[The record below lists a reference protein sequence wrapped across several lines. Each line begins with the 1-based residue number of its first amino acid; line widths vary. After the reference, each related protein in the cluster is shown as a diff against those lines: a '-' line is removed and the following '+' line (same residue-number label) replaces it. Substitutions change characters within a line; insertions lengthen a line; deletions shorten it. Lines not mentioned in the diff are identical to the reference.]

1 MLIHHCSSTRKWILN
16 TMKYYLGAYAASPN
30 QNGWNAQLETAFYDE
45 LKALPNV
52 KGLEHPF
59 LGSHLHPYDDRWFLA
74 NIDPAW
80 DYVLTCIPGIMNALG
95 QNPQFGLASVDEF
108 GRLAALDFMQQ
119 ACTAVGQLN
128 AHLGRPAVQAIQIQ
142 TAPARH
148 NAPSSK
154 AALQA
159 SLKTLMS
166 WDWQGA
172 RLVIEHCDAYVDGHT
187 PSKGFLALADEL
199 EVLTQL
205 NMNLPA
211 EQHLGMVINWGRSVI
226 ETRRVEGALEH
237 IKAAQAA
244 GVLSGVMFSGVSD
257 QNSEYG
263 AWCDSHQ
270 PPRLSE
276 QVLHGEP
283 GSWMTE
289 QAICQC
295 LAAVDSA
302 EQLLVLGAKIGI
314 RPLSASIEQRIAYVR
329 NMLAIFD
336 RYFAVAP

>member
-1 MLIHHCSSTRKWILN
+1 
-16 TMKYYLGAYAASPN
+16 MKYYLGAYAASPN
-30 QNGWNAQLETAFYDE
+30 HSGWNAELEVAFYDE

-59 LGSHLHPYDDRWFLA
+59 LGSLHPYDDSWLLA

-80 DYVLTCIPGIMNALG
+80 DYVFTCIPGIMNALG
-95 QNPQFGLASVDEF
+95 QNPRFGIASLDEE

-119 ACTAVGQLN
+119 ACTAIHKLN
-128 AHLGRPAVQAIQIQ
+128 AHLGRSAVKAIQIQ

-148 NAPSSK
+148 KAASSK

-159 SLKTLMS
+159 SLQTLMS

-172 RLVIEHCDAYVDGHT
+172 HLVIEHCDAYVDSHL

-205 NMNLPA
+205 NIHLPA
-211 EQHLGMVINWGRSVI
+211 AQRLGMVINWGRSVI

-289 QAICQC
+289 QVIWQC
-295 LAAVDSA
+295 LAAAGHA
-302 EQLLVLGAKIGI
+302 EQLPILGAKIGI
-314 RPLSASIEQRIAYVR
+314 RPMSASIEQRIDYVR
-329 NMLAIFD
+329 NTLAIFD
-336 RYFAVAP
+336 RYFAATP